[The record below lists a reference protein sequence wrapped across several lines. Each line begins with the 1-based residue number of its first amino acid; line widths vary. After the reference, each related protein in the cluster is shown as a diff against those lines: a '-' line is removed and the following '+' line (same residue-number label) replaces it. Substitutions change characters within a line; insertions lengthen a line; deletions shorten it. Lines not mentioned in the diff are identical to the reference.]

1 MLLAKEHLLW
11 GLLVLNYAL
20 CSLLRDSA
28 MVVLPPLMGALSL
41 SAASVGFIS
50 AVYHYSYGSVQSL
63 LGTACD
69 RFGAIRLCGT
79 SLLICVCGVVF
90 FAVGTSPLTLA
101 LGRLLMGLGMGPAF
115 ASVLVYQAQA
125 FSEEDY
131 PIYAALSTILSN
143 LGNVAAISPLGAALD
158 AFGKQTVFLAIAIF
172 TFILALAMLVS
183 SSLYEGHRRRNNV
196 PLKIS
201 ELLWGGFSCVCK
213 NRLLLFTTLFWC
225 VSMGLQLAFLGLWGV
240 PWYQTVWGLSSAHA
254 RRFMTISAFSV
265 MCGAFTGGALG
276 RRFNGNGF
284 AVLASYIMMLVSWS
298 ALIGATALKASVF
311 WGAAAGMLIGFSSGN
326 CNVLCSSYI
335 RAVSPSGRLGAV
347 LGSVSMAIFVAGIIF
362 QWGAGIIMS
371 CVFKGMGTAMDARGF
386 LYSFGSF
393 VMLSYLFIP
402 QFIRAQGF
410 RKADRAARRF

>member
-1 MLLAKEHLLW
+1 MLLSKEHLLW

-63 LGTACD
+63 LGAACD

-90 FAVGTSPLTLA
+90 FAIGTSPLMLA
-101 LGRLLMGLGMGPAF
+101 FGRLLMGLGMGPAF
-115 ASVLVYQAQA
+115 AAVLVFQAQA

-183 SSLYEGHRRRNNV
+183 SSLYEGHRRRSNV
-196 PLKIS
+196 PLKVS
-201 ELLWGGFSCVCK
+201 ELLWGGFSCVCR
-213 NRLLLFTTLFWC
+213 NRRLLFTTLFWC

-240 PWYQTVWGLSSAHA
+240 PWYQTVWGLSAAHA
-254 RRFMTISAFSV
+254 RRWMTISAFSV

-284 AVLASYIMMLVSWS
+284 VVLASYIMMLAGWS
-298 ALIGATALKASVF
+298 VLIGATALKTPLIC
-311 WGAAAGMLIGFSSGN
+311 GAAAGVLIGFSSGN

-335 RAVSPSGRLGAV
+335 RAISPSRRLGAV
-347 LGSVSMAIFVAGIIF
+347 LGSVSMAIFVSGIIF

-371 CVFKGMGTAMDARGF
+371 CVLKGGKTAMDARGF

-402 QFIRAQGF
+402 QFIRAQEF
-410 RKADRAARRF
+410 RKIG

>member
-63 LGTACD
+63 LGAACD

-79 SLLICVCGVVF
+79 SLLICVCGVMF
-90 FAVGTSPLTLA
+90 FAIGTSPLMLA
-101 LGRLLMGLGMGPAF
+101 FGRLLMGLGMGPAF
-115 ASVLVYQAQA
+115 AAVLVFQAQA

-143 LGNVAAISPLGAALD
+143 LGNVAAISPLGAVLD

-172 TFILALAMLVS
+172 TFILALTMLVF
-183 SSLYEGHRRRNNV
+183 SSLYEEHRRRNNV
-196 PLKIS
+196 SLKVS
-201 ELLWGGFSCVCK
+201 ELLWGGFSCLCK
-213 NRLLLFTTLFWC
+213 NRRLLSTTLFWC

-240 PWYQTVWGLSSAHA
+240 PWYQTVWGLSAAHA
-254 RRFMTISAFSV
+254 RRWMTISAFSV

-276 RRFNGNGF
+276 RRFIGSGF
-284 AVLASYIMMLVSWS
+284 AVLASYIVMLSSWS
-298 ALIGATALKASVF
+298 VLIGTTALKTPIF
-311 WGAAAGMLIGFSSGN
+311 CGAAAGILIGFSSGN

-347 LGSVSMAIFVAGIIF
+347 LGSVSMAIFVSGIIF

-371 CVFKGMGTAMDARGF
+371 CVLKGGKTAMDARGF

-410 RKADRAARRF
+410 KKVD